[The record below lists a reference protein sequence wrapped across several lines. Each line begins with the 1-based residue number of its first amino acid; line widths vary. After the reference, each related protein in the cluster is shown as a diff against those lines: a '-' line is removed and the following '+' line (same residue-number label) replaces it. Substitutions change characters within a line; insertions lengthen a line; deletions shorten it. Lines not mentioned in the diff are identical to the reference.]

1 MITLA
6 TDCLVFQMANGE
18 SIPFSAEMIE
28 VELLGQST
36 ARFDEEFV
44 RQAAIGVFHYFQ
56 HDLGRHTVTIAEF
69 ASALEKVLHGFRI
82 EATAV
87 SAPTAPALPEPAA
100 QAMAADL
107 CQLARESGD
116 ARELFFFPRLRDEVR
131 QQMQHQPRLLR
142 FHGLR
147 ECVKH
152 LMGTRRWT
160 TRCRSLEEQI
170 VAYLREC
177 LCSEA
182 RTEECSLVVE

>member
-6 TDCLVFQMANGE
+6 SGCLLFQMGNGE
-18 SIPFSAEMIE
+18 TIPFSAEMIE
-28 VELLGQST
+28 VELLGQT
-36 ARFDEEFV
+36 TERFDEEFV
-44 RQAAIGVFHYFQ
+44 RQAAMGVFHYFQ
-56 HDLGRHTVTIAEF
+56 HDLGRQTVTIAEF
-69 ASALEKVLHGFRI
+69 ASSLEKVLHGFHI
-82 EATAV
+82 EATAMGSSLTPV
-87 SAPTAPALPEPAA
+87 LTETR
-100 QAMAADL
+100 AADL

-131 QQMQHQPRLLR
+131 QQLQHQPRLLR

-147 ECVKH
+147 DCVKH

-170 VAYLREC
+170 VTYLREC

-182 RTEECSLVVE
+182 RAEECSLRVE